1 MFSRRD
7 TLKISLALSAM
18 GLSAAPA
25 FAWKTGEPEEKISCD
40 ILVVGSGIA
49 GTVAAL
55 QAVEDGAKVLMIDK
69 ASENQRGGN
78 SRVCLGSFL
87 MPENNSPEARKAF
100 IEDVKKKSL
109 GGGRTDLYEVLA
121 DNILDSVKWAES
133 NGAAFEPWLQQAPW
147 NVGVRIA
154 SPGQYRGMPK
164 LLKTL
169 FDKYIEKGGKVLF
182 KTKAKQLLVNKHGAV
197 DGAICQTDQG
207 ERT

>member
-87 MPENNSPEARKAF
+87 MPENNSP
-100 IEDVKKKSL
+100 
-109 GGGRTDLYEVLA
+109 
-121 DNILDSVKWAES
+121 
-133 NGAAFEPWLQQAPW
+133 
-147 NVGVRIA
+147 VGIT
-154 SPGQYRGMPK
+154 QC
-164 LLKTL
+164 L
-169 FDKYIEKGGKVLF
+169 
-182 KTKAKQLLVNKHGAV
+182 
-197 DGAICQTDQG
+197 CC
-207 ERT
+207 

>member
-78 SRVCLGSFL
+78 SRVCLGDFSQVCERSSQWCEL
-87 MPENNSPEARKAF
+87 RYSQ
-100 IEDVKKKSL
+100 V
-109 GGGRTDLYEVLA
+109 
-121 DNILDSVKWAES
+121 
-133 NGAAFEPWLQQAPW
+133 
-147 NVGVRIA
+147 
-154 SPGQYRGMPK
+154 
-164 LLKTL
+164 
-169 FDKYIEKGGKVLF
+169 
-182 KTKAKQLLVNKHGAV
+182 
-197 DGAICQTDQG
+197 QTAH
-207 ERT
+207 